1 MQGRTWESLAKS
13 DQHMIQ
19 KQHNLHKKPIIFIG
33 RMYQLTSRFGKL
45 YKKHQGKHKR
55 ASRDLKQQILD

>member
-33 RMYQLTSRFGKL
+33 RMYQLTFRFGKL
-45 YKKHQGKHKR
+45 YKKR
-55 ASRDLKQQILD
+55 TRETEASVKGLRTANS